1 MKNLLFSFIFLYANC
16 FAQNYSLTFENQDKI
31 KYDAKD
37 WEIAARTSQFELY
50 INKYSIATTEKV
62 PAIYS
67 LVEFYGTNGAK
78 FEAFPTPVKK
88 IYTYGI
94 MECKNGIFHLLTSW
108 YVDKNDKIIFKQM
121 HEFGTYEV
129 EVLTKNTPRN
139 DLFLLVCSKFQ

>member
-1 MKNLLFSFIFLYANC
+1 MKNLLLSFIFLYANC
-16 FAQNYSLTFENQDKI
+16 FAQDFSITFENQDKI
-31 KYDAKD
+31 KHNSND
-37 WEIAARTSQFELY
+37 WEISARTTQFELY
-50 INKYSIATTEKV
+50 INKYSIATKEKV

-67 LVEFYGTNGAK
+67 LVEFYDPNGTK